1 MKKQKNTLW
10 GVTILSFCI
19 LISLSFHLQ
28 NEKELRQVETE
39 TEKLLQKDLEDYIPL
54 SYIET
59 NEKFGFYYVWFY
71 YERAVYP
78 TQGFSVEVTKEQ
90 LQSLSMLRQIVTET
104 TIPLSLTDNLKTI
117 FESKI
122 IERVTIEATSGICAA
137 RAFVK
142 RDGKLTE
149 VICLEP
155 LSMINL
161 FIILVY
167 RRNPIPDFYAKAS
180 LFEDIKRERLFYIHE

>member
-1 MKKQKNTLW
+1 MKKQKNTLCA
-10 GVTILSFCI
+10 VVILGLCI
-19 LISLSFHLQ
+19 LVSFSFHLQ
-28 NEKELRQVETE
+28 HEKELRQ
-39 TEKLLQKDLEDYIPL
+39 
-54 SYIET
+54 IET
-59 NEKFGFYYVWFY
+59 IEKFGFYYVWFY

-78 TQGFSVEVTKEQ
+78 IQGFSIEVTKEQ
-90 LQSLSMLRQIVTET
+90 LRNLSVLRQIVAET
-104 TIPLSLTDNLKTI
+104 TIPLSLTDSIKTI

-142 RDGKLTE
+142 RDGELTK